1 MAEKVVLRIPVDSEE
16 FDGFLERYHAYQES
30 VAKSPEQWR
39 DVNAEINLLGGS
51 FEKAA
56 SESAKIEKSLSS
68 QKLTGAG
75 GTIAA
80 LEKSSART
88 AKSWEATAK
97 SLEKSSRFMAALSRG
112 SINLAAFGGVLGA
125 TAGAAAAV
133 GGAVAASASDIAG
146 QNQEARSLDLPI
158 GATKDFAAQF
168 ERFGLKS
175 ADLSK
180 FADAAADVSKWQPLI
195 TAGLTPHEIQTY
207 DPERLA
213 YEFDKRASAQYREDK
228 AQGRPAGSIAEARGY
243 TQLLGLDQIRTGA
256 SYSDT
261 DFDKAQQAYKTQL
274 PKFEIDEKDA
284 QKATDAK
291 SALDSNFDIAKNR
304 IESAFTELTPEVI
317 KASNAFTDLTVSFL
331 KSKELKKF
339 LDELPNHLNEADAG
353 ATWLNDKI
361 IAAQRGDFD
370 PKFIHGDSDKQQ
382 KSIQDN
388 YKKWLDSD
396 HKAGVLAHDTGAGFW
411 PWDSRTDKE
420 KSNTTT
426 TGSVTPSSAARLNN
440 PGNLRVPGSTT
451 EFQKFASKQA
461 GLSAMDRQ
469 LNLYYTRDHLS
480 SIEQILTKYAP
491 TSENDTAGYIAD
503 VSGKTGFRADEKLNL
518 SDLKTRA
525 ALEAAMIQHES
536 SNFKEMNADYIAQ
549 ALSKGITVK
558 TVKDT
563 TPTNAAPVSYSPA
576 RPSNDG
582 RMAPVNINLNINSRP
597 GADIGLSTGALP
609 Y

>member
-88 AKSWEATAK
+88 AKSWESTAK

-125 TAGAAAAV
+125 TAGTLAAV

-195 TAGLTPHEIQTY
+195 TAGLTPAQIQH
-207 DPERLA
+207 DNPEELA
-213 YEFDKRASAQYREDK
+213 YQFSKRASAEYRADK
-228 AQGRPAGSIAEARGY
+228 AEGRPAGSIAEARGY
-243 TQLLGLDQIRTGA
+243 TQLLSLDQLRTGA
-256 SYSDT
+256 SYDNSAWEN
-261 DFDKAQQAYKTQL
+261 AQKTYQAKL
-274 PKFEIDEKDA
+274 PAFEISEKDA

-291 SALDSNFDIAKNR
+291 AALDSNFDIAKNR

-317 KASNAFTDLTVSFL
+317 KASNAFTDFTTNFL
-331 KSKELKKF
+331 ESPKLKKF
-339 LDELPNHLNEADAG
+339 LDELPGHLNEADAG

-361 IAAQRGDFD
+361 EAAQRGDFD
-370 PKFIHGDSDKQQ
+370 PKFVHGDSDKQQ

-411 PWDSRTDKE
+411 PWDSRTDA

-451 EFQKFASKQA
+451 EFQKFANKQA
-461 GLSAMDRQ
+461 GLNAMDRQ
-469 LNLYYTRDHLS
+469 LNLYYKRDHLS

-491 TSENDTAGYIAD
+491 TTENDTAGYIKD
-503 VSGKTGFRADEKLNL
+503 VSSKTGFRADEKLNL

-536 SNFKEMNADYIAQ
+536 HHFKEMNADYIVT
-549 ALSKGITVK
+549 ALMKSSLGK
-558 TVKDT
+558 TAKDT
-563 TPTNAAPVSYSPA
+563 APTNAAPVSYSPA
-576 RPSNDG
+576 RTVSDG
-582 RMAPVNINLNINSRP
+582 RMAPVSINLTVNSRP
-597 GADIGLSTGALP
+597 GADIGLTVGSLP
-609 Y
+609 N